1 MPKKPRRYR
10 SKTRTIL
17 ISLAVLMVVGM
28 IVGAFTA
35 RPAWRWIKAQRAERL
50 CEAAVA
56 LMETGQQGAVA
67 AGDKLRRAWELAP
80 ENPVV
85 KRTWARVMM
94 EGGGQLS
101 TARMLFEQLNDSG
114 HATAEDQIDRA
125 TVYLRMGDTDQANQ
139 IFSALPQE
147 VRRSRAA
154 LELEARL
161 LLAEGDAA
169 SATEAYMEAL
179 RTSADEDPLSLV
191 NLAMM
196 QTGNPFSEVKERARG
211 DLFRIATREDET
223 GLAAL
228 ERIAA
233 MTNLSR
239 EESRRLI
246 DLLEQHPLAG
256 ERHRFLRLS
265 LELRL
270 DPAGR
275 NAILEDELTAHAD
288 LPLSQSHDF
297 LTWLLREGEAD
308 LLLRLLPLESART
321 DSRLTGLFLQALVN
335 EKRWRRL
342 DAVLHDPSQLPI
354 RDSMRSLL
362 QALCLDELG
371 GSQADIA
378 ERVRNAYRLAWD
390 ERDYGTVYRT
400 ASFAEQARHHDLA
413 AEGYELLASR
423 TELREAAL
431 DGLFRVASNR
441 GDISE
446 MINVTDRI
454 LANTPYKENYREIR
468 SYLQLLTGYQMEL
481 AMSDI
486 VLMVEANERSNLRQ
500 FLLAFA
506 HHRFG
511 NTAEAKSILVRTDVA
526 RLQPGHRAVA
536 AWILSVAGEESEAFH
551 LARRVDQLLLLD
563 AEAEL
568 WARVR

>member
-1 MPKKPRRYR
+1 MPAKSRRYR

-17 ISLAVLMVVGM
+17 ISLAALMLVGL

-35 RPAWRWIKAQRAERL
+35 RPAWRWVKAQRAERL
-50 CEAAVA
+50 CESAMA
-56 LMETGQQGAVA
+56 LMEQGQQGSMEASE
-67 AGDKLRRAWELAP
+67 KLRRAWDLAP
-80 ENPVV
+80 DNPVV

-94 EGGGQLS
+94 EGSSQLT

-114 HATAEDQIDRA
+114 HATAEDQIGRA

-139 IFSALPQE
+139 IFNALPQE
-147 VRRSRAA
+147 VRGSRAA

-161 LLAEGDAA
+161 KLADGDAA
-169 SATEAYMEAL
+169 SATEAYMQAL
-179 RTSADEDPLSLV
+179 RTSDDPLSLV

-196 QTGNPFSEVKERARG
+196 ETGNPFSEVKERARE
-211 DLFRIATREDET
+211 DLFRIAVREDET

-233 MTNLSR
+233 MTNISR
-239 EESRRLI
+239 EELHRVV
-246 DLLEQHPLAG
+246 DLLERHPLAQ

-265 LELRL
+265 LQLRL
-270 DPAGR
+270 DPAAR
-275 NAILEDELTAHAD
+275 TQILEDQLTAHAD

-321 DSRLTGLFLQALVN
+321 DARLTGLFLQALVN

-342 DAVLHDPSQLPI
+342 DAVLHDSGHLPI
-354 RDSMRSLL
+354 RESMRSLL

-378 ERVRNAYRLAWD
+378 ERVRNAFRLAWD

-400 ASFAEQARHHDLA
+400 ASFCEQARHHDLA
-413 AEGYELLASR
+413 TEGFELLANR
-423 TELREAAL
+423 PELREAAL
-431 DGLFRVASNR
+431 DGLFRVATNR
-441 GDISE
+441 GDVGA
-446 MINVTDRI
+446 MIDITHRI

-481 AMSDI
+481 AMADI
-486 VLMVEANERSNLRQ
+486 VQMVETNERSNLRQ

-511 NTAEAKSILVRTDVA
+511 NTTEARSILVRTDVA

-551 LARRVDQLLLLD
+551 LARRVDELLLLNE
-563 AEAEL
+563 EAEL
-568 WARVR
+568 WTRVQ